1 MLTRTSTAAI
11 SAALA
16 IGLSGAVVPV
26 ATAAPVN
33 LLSSLSSTNGE
44 PVAEPAPFGG
54 DKSQGCTLDWESA
67 STLTEE
73 GLEHHSKVTSPYE
86 GEENTSAGALEVHG
100 WGARYIR
107 VPVTAAYP
115 VEAGATLT
123 VTLPEGASQETVTY
137 QESGDNWIIDRY
149 YGAPYFKASVA
160 EYFGEPTWEGNVVTF
175 TSIQR
180 IPKNAAFDLR
190 FTAQGGELIGE
201 TRAKLDGEWDP
212 LHVALAYERP
222 RIVDGVV
229 ANHANDHAVPD
240 CFRPATEIR
249 DGNRT
254 ERCDVDWV
262 ADAVLDRRFLDWTNN
277 GFIYKVK
284 SPRQTEAPAEASAP
298 GSMELQHYFV
308 GGDTLILRLPV
319 ATDEDMTDARL
330 VFDLPGIEGYE
341 WQVDPSG
348 APFYPVQDYR
358 PLTPL
363 PEGQIVGN
371 QAVYEI
377 GDFPAGTAFTAKVSM
392 KITPEKFDELTA
404 PQDGEWNNLF
414 HPSANLTGTY
424 PEGVE
429 DCGTEPAPGGSAGG
443 SAAIGLGLS
452 ALAGSA
458 LLSSGSGSAVPDG
471 SVGDSDQPAGEGPAT
486 EITDEQPAAPG
497 DAPATGPVTAP
508 DPKVQAQQQAQNA
521 QVRHAAPA
529 AQQATAPKQ
538 QGEVAQAQQVQ
549 QAQQSQLANT
559 GVSGTLTVVAMGLLA
574 ALAGAAALMFRRR
587 A

>member
-33 LLSSLSSTNGE
+33 PLSSLIASKE
-44 PVAEPAPFGG
+44 DPAVDPVTFGG

-100 WGARYIR
+100 WGTRYIR

-190 FTAQGGELIGE
+190 FTAQGEELIGE
-201 TRAKLDGEWDP
+201 TRAELDGRWDP
-212 LHVALAYERP
+212 VQVFAARDE
-222 RIVDGVV
+222 
-229 ANHANDHAVPD
+229 ANDHAVPD
-240 CFRPATEIR
+240 CFRPAIDIR

-277 GFIYKVK
+277 GFIHKLK
-284 SPRQTEAPAEASAP
+284 SPHQTEAPANASAP

-330 VFDLPGIEGYE
+330 VFDLPEIEGYE
-341 WQVDPSG
+341 WQVDTSE
-348 APFYPVQDYR
+348 APFYPVRDYQ

-363 PEGQIVGN
+363 PEGQGQVH
-371 QAVYEI
+371 A
-377 GDFPAGTAFTAKVSM
+377 S
-392 KITPEKFDELTA
+392 
-404 PQDGEWNNLF
+404 
-414 HPSANLTGTY
+414 
-424 PEGVE
+424 GV
-429 DCGTEPAPGGSAGG
+429 
-443 SAAIGLGLS
+443 S
-452 ALAGSA
+452 ALSIK
-458 LLSSGSGSAVPDG
+458 
-471 SVGDSDQPAGEGPAT
+471 Q
-486 EITDEQPAAPG
+486 AA
-497 DAPATGPVTAP
+497 
-508 DPKVQAQQQAQNA
+508 
-521 QVRHAAPA
+521 
-529 AQQATAPKQ
+529 
-538 QGEVAQAQQVQ
+538 
-549 QAQQSQLANT
+549 
-559 GVSGTLTVVAMGLLA
+559 
-574 ALAGAAALMFRRR
+574 
-587 A
+587 